1 VTTHDVAFVGT
12 GDLADLKNPNPE
24 GFAMNYYHAEGYERL
39 DGCEL
44 VACADLERERAA
56 AFADRFDIDD
66 GGVFTDYEAMLAE
79 AEPDIVS
86 VPIRPEDHADVVLD
100 CARAESV
107 EAIHCEKPMELT
119 WGNPR
124 RMAEGCREA
133 GVQLTFNHMRRFKPT
148 WAQARERID
157 DGAIGDLERTELAP
171 GNIYDGGTHMIDFA
185 TGVAGDVPAEWV
197 IGGIDYR
204 EENEWFGAHNENQA
218 HAH

>member
-1 VTTHDVAFVGT
+1 MTTHDVAFVGT

-148 WAQARERID
+148 WPKPASGSTTALSATSNGPNSRR
-157 DGAIGDLERTELAP
+157 GTSTTAAP
-171 GNIYDGGTHMIDFA
+171 T
-185 TGVAGDVPAEWV
+185 
-197 IGGIDYR
+197 
-204 EENEWFGAHNENQA
+204 
-218 HAH
+218 